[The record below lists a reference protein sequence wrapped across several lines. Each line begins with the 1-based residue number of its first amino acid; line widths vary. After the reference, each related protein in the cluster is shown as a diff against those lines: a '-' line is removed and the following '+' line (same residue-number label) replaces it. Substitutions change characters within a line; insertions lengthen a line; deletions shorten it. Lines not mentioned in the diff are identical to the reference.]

1 MSDIVIYPTVRMNLQ
16 DTFSFT
22 LIAQFNLRIKKF

>member
-1 MSDIVIYPTVRMNLQ
+1 MSDIVIFPTVRMNLQ

-22 LIAQFNLRIKKF
+22 LIAQFNLRIKEF